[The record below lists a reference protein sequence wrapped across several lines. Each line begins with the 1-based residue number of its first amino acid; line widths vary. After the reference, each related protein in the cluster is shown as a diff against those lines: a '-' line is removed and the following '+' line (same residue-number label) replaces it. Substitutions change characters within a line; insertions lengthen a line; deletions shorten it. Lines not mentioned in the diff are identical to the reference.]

1 MVILGKFFGSWDAVW
16 DVGPISRSLML
27 TQYNDTR
34 KEKIIDGNG
43 ISYIYICANT
53 PGLSRS
59 LPGTAPTPPPLPP
72 SPVQVTK
79 TPGLENLLSFRVK
92 VNFEGR

>member
-1 MVILGKFFGSWDAVW
+1 M
-16 DVGPISRSLML
+16 LM
-27 TQYNDTR
+27 QYNDTR
-34 KEKIIDGNG
+34 KEKITDGDG

-59 LPGTAPTPPPLPP
+59 PTGRAPTPC

-79 TPGLENLLSFRVK
+79 TPGLDNLLSFRVE